1 MEGRIKSITDFAKK
15 KSGKTPISVVTC
27 YDYQNAKIVAASSV
41 DCILVGDSAGM
52 VFSGYSNTLPVT
64 IDEMIYHTKAVR
76 RGFDG
81 FIITDMPFLSYHTS
95 PDEAV
100 ANAGRIMKESGA
112 NAVKLEGGRHFIPVI
127 IKLVE
132 CSIPVMGHLGLMPQ
146 SINKIGGYKVQG
158 RNDYDADIILQDAAM
173 LQDAGVFSVVLEMV
187 AETAAQ
193 KITES
198 LNIPTIG
205 IGAGRFCDGQVLVLN
220 DLLGMDVENNPR
232 YLKKFADLNSVI
244 LNALNSYDSEVKNK
258 TFPTENNGFR

>member
-1 MEGRIKSITDFAKK
+1 
-15 KSGKTPISVVTC
+15 
-27 YDYQNAKIVAASSV
+27 
-41 DCILVGDSAGM
+41 
-52 VFSGYSNTLPVT
+52 
-64 IDEMIYHTKAVR
+64 
-76 RGFDG
+76 
-81 FIITDMPFLSYHTS
+81 
-95 PDEAV
+95 
-100 ANAGRIMKESGA
+100 MKESGA